1 MIAISLLLG
10 IIIIGSIWF
19 FIGRFIWR
27 KTVKRFIRHRPT
39 FIVVTLLLIPV
50 WFVGPFMDEI
60 LGASKFEQLCQQLP
74 PAIFSGPVDVG
85 PGKFFDE
92 NGKPRWKDE
101 GDFSVHFWNEKEWK
115 ELFEKKS
122 SWPIITN
129 WPMPISEL
137 HYEITEKKSG
147 RVVVLSRT
155 ILSPGGW
162 VRRIFGLSLI
172 FRRYSCT
179 DRGLP
184 RTSELVRF
192 KPQQSENK

>member
-1 MIAISLLLG
+1 MIALSLLFG
-10 IIIIGSIWF
+10 VIVVGSIWF

-39 FIVVTLLLIPV
+39 LIVVTLLLIPV

-60 LGASKFEQLCQQLP
+60 LGAPKFEQLCQQLP
-74 PAIFSGPVDVG
+74 PVTFTGPVDVG

-92 NGKPRWKDE
+92 NGKPRWE
-101 GDFSVHFWNEKEWK
+101 NVQDFMVHFKKDWR
-115 ELFEKKS
+115 ELLDS
-122 SWPIITN
+122 RDSWSLITR
-129 WPMPISEL
+129 WPMPIGEY
-137 HYEITEKKSG
+137 HYEVVEKKTG

-155 ILSPGGW
+155 ILSPGGL

-179 DRGLP
+179 DRGFP
-184 RTSELVRF
+184 PDEELIRF
-192 KPQQSENK
+192 KPQQGEHK

>member
-1 MIAISLLLG
+1 MIALSLLFG
-10 IIIIGSIWF
+10 VIVVGSIWF

-39 FIVVTLLLIPV
+39 LIVVTLLLIPV

-60 LGASKFEQLCQQLP
+60 LGAPKFEQLCQQLP
-74 PAIFSGPVDVG
+74 PVTFTGPVDVG

-92 NGKPRWKDE
+92 NGKPRWE
-101 GDFSVHFWNEKEWK
+101 NVQDFMVHFKK
-115 ELFEKKS
+115 DRRELLDS
-122 SWPIITN
+122 RDSWSLITR
-129 WPMPISEL
+129 WPMPIGEY
-137 HYEITEKKSG
+137 HYEVVEKKTG

-155 ILSPGGW
+155 ILSPGGL

-179 DRGLP
+179 DRGFP
-184 RTSELVRF
+184 PDEELIRF
-192 KPQQSENK
+192 KPQQGEHK

>member
-1 MIAISLLLG
+1 MIALSLLFG
-10 IIIIGSIWF
+10 IIVVGSIWF

-27 KTVKRFIRHRPT
+27 KTFNRFIRHRPT
-39 FIVVTLLLIPV
+39 LIIVTLLLIPI

-60 LGASKFEQLCQQLP
+60 LGAPKFEQLCQQLP

-101 GDFSVHFWNEKEWK
+101 GDFSVHFWNKKEWK

-122 SWPIITN
+122 SWPIITR
-129 WPMPISEL
+129 WPMPISEF
-137 HYEITEKKSG
+137 HYEITEKKTG

-155 ILSPGGW
+155 ILSPGGL

-192 KPQQSENK
+192 NPQRGANK